1 MKSFYLL
8 LVALTAYQC
17 SALPALAD
25 TYAVVPENFDRRE
38 AFANLPAAEFIQQ
51 MNESGA
57 TAEHCKQFAEDTIK
71 DIKEGSATESNTI
84 ALVETGAKC
93 AAEGQNEVTE
103 AQEDLNKAE
112 GKKAAKDQAQQKDKE
127 NVAAK
132 CTASVDLGKV
142 YLDELKGNCY
152 DYTKSDDW
160 GPATEKCKAA
170 TEEENAAIKEQTK
183 ANTDVADK
191 KKSLQTAKT
200 EAASLEANCL
210 CSAYMAQTEAKAA
223 PAAWTK
229 SQLSEWKRAHEILC
243 AVDQKEEACV
253 VPPFPA
259 VELPEDVAGATDATH
274 CVPFVDNFLNPL
286 KRAIPLT
293 RYGGQ
298 SKIPECNNN
307 VQNPLALSV
316 ECNKAVREENKANF
330 YRADPIRSVYA
341 ESYEQKTGFFRINWP
356 IVTLYPT
363 TLSIHFTTLY
373 AMLGNSIEDGT
384 SECSLIC
391 TALDTKISTEWTAL
405 THTGREPAWKRAA
418 YHFPKGTT
426 AAPTSRF
433 LPICA
438 ASDGA
443 NWHRYEY
450 GKMDDGTVATEDQI
464 KGGTNK
470 GYHGPKTKV
479 NSDCELALR
488 SCDCN
493 GILKVNSEW
502 KQ

>member
-1 MKSFYLL
+1 MLQLQKSFYSL

-170 TEEENAAIKEQTK
+170 TEEENAAIKEQKK

-274 CVPFVDNFLNPL
+274 CVPFVADFLNPL
-286 KRAIPLT
+286 DRAIPLT
-293 RYGGQ
+293 SFGGT
-298 SKIPECNNN
+298 KIPECNNN
-307 VQNPLALSV
+307 VQNPLHENV
-316 ECNKAVREENKANF
+316 ECQTAVREENAANF
-330 YRADPIRSVYA
+330 YKADPVRSVYA
-341 ESYEQKTGFFRINWP
+341 KSYEQKTGFFRINYP
-356 IVTLYPT
+356 IVHLKRTVINSG
-363 TLSIHFTTLY
+363 SIL
-373 AMLGNSIEDGT
+373 AMLGNSIDDGT
-384 SECSLIC
+384 SECTYIC
-391 TALDTKISTEWTAL
+391 TALGTKISTEWTPIEAL
-405 THTGREPAWKRAA
+405 YSTFVTHGAERLTPTCASTSTG
-418 YHFPKGTT
+418 HGT
-426 AAPTSRF
+426 
-433 LPICA
+433 
-438 ASDGA
+438 
-443 NWHRYEY
+443 WHRYEY
-450 GKMDDGTVATEDQI
+450 GKMNDGTVATQKQLQQPNPADHYSAYQ
-464 KGGTNK
+464 
-470 GYHGPKTKV
+470 GPKSDV
-479 NSDCELALR
+479 QNSHQKSLCQHPMR

>member
-1 MKSFYLL
+1 MGTTQANMKSFYLL

-127 NVAAK
+127 N
-132 CTASVDLGKV
+132 
-142 YLDELKGNCY
+142 
-152 DYTKSDDW
+152 
-160 GPATEKCKAA
+160 
-170 TEEENAAIKEQTK
+170 AAIKEQTK

-274 CVPFVDNFLNPL
+274 CVPFVADFLNPL
-286 KRAIPLT
+286 DRAIPLT
-293 RYGGQ
+293 SFGGT
-298 SKIPECNNN
+298 KIPECNNN
-307 VQNPLALSV
+307 VQNPLHENV
-316 ECNKAVREENKANF
+316 ECQTAVREENK
-330 YRADPIRSVYA
+330 
-341 ESYEQKTGFFRINWP
+341 
-356 IVTLYPT
+356 
-363 TLSIHFTTLY
+363 
-373 AMLGNSIEDGT
+373 
-384 SECSLIC
+384 
-391 TALDTKISTEWTAL
+391 
-405 THTGREPAWKRAA
+405 
-418 YHFPKGTT
+418 
-426 AAPTSRF
+426 
-433 LPICA
+433 
-438 ASDGA
+438 
-443 NWHRYEY
+443 
-450 GKMDDGTVATEDQI
+450 
-464 KGGTNK
+464 
-470 GYHGPKTKV
+470 
-479 NSDCELALR
+479 
-488 SCDCN
+488 
-493 GILKVNSEW
+493 
-502 KQ
+502 

>member
-1 MKSFYLL
+1 MLQLQKSFYLL

-103 AQEDLNKAE
+103 AQKHLNEAE
-112 GKKAAKDQAQQKDKE
+112 GKKAAKDRAQQKDKE
-127 NVAAK
+127 NVAVK

-170 TEEENAAIKEQTK
+170 TEEENAAIKEQKK

-274 CVPFVDNFLNPL
+274 CVPFVADFLNPL
-286 KRAIPLT
+286 DRAIPLT
-293 RYGGQ
+293 SFGGT
-298 SKIPECNNN
+298 KIPECNNN
-307 VQNPLALSV
+307 VQNPLHENV
-316 ECNKAVREENKANF
+316 ECQTAVREENAANF
-330 YRADPIRSVYA
+330 YKADPVRSVYA
-341 ESYEQKTGFFRINWP
+341 KSYEQKTGFFRINYP
-356 IVTLYPT
+356 IVHLKRTVINSG
-363 TLSIHFTTLY
+363 SIL
-373 AMLGNSIEDGT
+373 AMLGNSIDDGT
-384 SECSLIC
+384 SECTYIC
-391 TALDTKISTEWTAL
+391 TALGTKISTEWTPIEVPYSAYQKSGAERL
-405 THTGREPAWKRAA
+405 T
-418 YHFPKGTT
+418 
-426 AAPTSRF
+426 PT
-433 LPICA
+433 CA
-438 ASDGA
+438 ANDGA

-450 GKMDDGTVATEDQI
+450 VKTFARTVAYQ
-464 KGGTNK
+464 
-470 GYHGPKTKV
+470 GPETDV
-479 NSDCELALR
+479 QNSHQKSLCQHPMR